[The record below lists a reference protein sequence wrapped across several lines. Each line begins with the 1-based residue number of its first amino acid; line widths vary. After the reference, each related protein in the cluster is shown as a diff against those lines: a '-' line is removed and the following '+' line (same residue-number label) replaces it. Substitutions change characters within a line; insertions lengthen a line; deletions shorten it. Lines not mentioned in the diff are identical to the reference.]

1 MTLFLVICQGI
12 GLALAAGIRPYLPA
26 LVAGAAASA
35 DLFYADFDHTDYSFL
50 EGSWFLL
57 VVVLVLIGVVLLERR
72 QGEERLERGAFGAA
86 LAGIAIGVGALLFAG
101 SLAGEDYSPWPG
113 LVAGVVCAAISQ
125 AAVRSLFRRT
135 RARLDQSAKDALPL
149 YANGL
154 SLVLAALAILIPPIS
169 LLALGFAAWLLLGG
183 RRREGEK
190 YAGLRILGRDE

>member
-26 LVAGAAASA
+26 LLAGAAGSA
-35 DLFYADFDHTDYSFL
+35 NLLHADFSGTDYSFL

-57 VVVLVLIGVVLLERR
+57 VVVLVLIGVVLLERT
-72 QGEERLERGAFGAA
+72 QGEEELERGPFGAA

-101 SLAGEDYSPWPG
+101 SLAGEGYTAWPG
-113 LVAGVVCAAISQ
+113 LIAGVACAALAQ

-135 RARLDQSAKDALPL
+135 RTRLDQSAKDALPL

-154 SLVLAALAILIPPIS
+154 ALILAALSILAPPIS
-169 LLALGFAAWLLLGG
+169 LVALAFIAWLLLGG

-190 YAGLRILGRDE
+190 YAGLRILGRND